1 MTDNSKSRNKQT
13 QLDITSKKSPL
24 GVLMNQIG
32 VEIEE
37 GGPAP
42 EILPMKLPY
51 FDTVNINEVG
61 R

>member
-1 MTDNSKSRNKQT
+1 MTDNSKNRNKQT

-37 GGPAP
+37 DGPALA
-42 EILPMKLPY
+42 ILPMKLPH

>member
-37 GGPAP
+37 GEPAP
-42 EILPMKLPY
+42 EFLPMKLPY

>member
-1 MTDNSKSRNKQT
+1 MTDNSKNRNKQT

-24 GVLMNQIG
+24 GVPMNQIG

-37 GGPAP
+37 DGPP
-42 EILPMKLPY
+42 PVILPMKLPY